1 MKKLWIG
8 FPIDGGV
15 ILTSPKT
22 GIPTARVT
30 RSNDGV
36 EIAELI
42 GYRTEKE
49 ILEEENKKIS
59 SQNIIRGM
67 IVAYA
72 IITISFAIISGIR
85 GLTVGLYISLI
96 TCVQVHSL
104 LQDILYAFKYKE
116 YAQYMS
122 ILERIDECDRDKK
135 DISLEE
141 LSVIKYNSKETNIYK
156 ISQILLTLI
165 VAIVV
170 LFTENTAT
178 ITYVITIVT
187 IFILYIFSLKN
198 RKTIKL
204 YEKIEKL
211 LLYRKPTKDQ
221 IELVWFG
228 LQFLKKCEE
237 EDSRIFD
244 WYYKN

>member
-1 MKKLWIG
+1 MKKLWLG

-15 ILTSPKT
+15 IISSPKT

-30 RSNDGV
+30 RSDNGLEV
-36 EIAELI
+36 AELV

-49 ILEEENKKIS
+49 ILEEENKKFS
-59 SQNIIRGM
+59 SQNIIRVM

-85 GLTVGLYISLI
+85 GLTLGLYITLI

-104 LQDILYAFKYKE
+104 LPDILYAFKYKE

-122 ILERIDECDRDKK
+122 ILEKIDECDRDKK

-141 LSVIKYNSKETNIYK
+141 LSTIKYNPKATNT
-156 ISQILLTLI
+156 ISQILLASIL
-165 VAIVV
+165 AIVM

-178 ITYVITIVT
+178 ITYVITIVA

-244 WYYKN
+244 WYYNN

>member
-1 MKKLWIG
+1 MKKLWLG

-42 GYRTEKE
+42 GYRTEKK

-59 SQNIIRGM
+59 SKNIIIGM

-72 IITISFAIISGIR
+72 IITIIFFLIAGIR
-85 GLTVGLYISLI
+85 GLSAGLYATAI
-96 TCVQVHSL
+96 TCVQIYFL
-104 LQDILYAFKYKE
+104 LPDIIYAFRYKKH
-116 YAQYMS
+116 AQYMS
-122 ILERIDECDRDKK
+122 ILERIDECDRAKK
-135 DISLEE
+135 NINLEE
-141 LSVIKYNSKETNIYK
+141 LSVIGYHPKETNTIE
-156 ISQILLTLI
+156 ISQILLALIVSIVILFTDNTAILKYVIII
-165 VAIVV
+165 VAIFV
-170 LFTENTAT
+170 
-178 ITYVITIVT
+178 
-187 IFILYIFSLKN
+187 LYIFSIENKKAL
-198 RKTIKL
+198 KL
-204 YEKIEKL
+204 YEKIEKAL
-211 LLYRKPTKDQ
+211 LFRKPTKDQ

-228 LQFLKKCEE
+228 LQFLKKYEE
-237 EDSRIFD
+237 EDSKIFD

>member
-1 MKKLWIG
+1 MKKLWLG

-15 ILTSPKT
+15 IISSPKT

-30 RSNDGV
+30 RSDNGLEV
-36 EIAELI
+36 AELV

-49 ILEEENKKIS
+49 ILEEENKKFS
-59 SQNIIRGM
+59 SQNIIRVM

-85 GLTVGLYISLI
+85 GLTLGLYITLI

-104 LQDILYAFKYKE
+104 LPDILYAFKYKE

-122 ILERIDECDRDKK
+122 ILEKIDECDRDKK

-141 LSVIKYNSKETNIYK
+141 LSTIKYKPKETNT
-156 ISQILLTLI
+156 ISQILLALI
-165 VAIVV
+165 LAIVI

-178 ITYVITIVT
+178 ITYVITIVA

>member
-1 MKKLWIG
+1 MKKLWLG

-15 ILTSPKT
+15 IISSPKT

-30 RSNDGV
+30 RSDNGLEV
-36 EIAELI
+36 AELV

-49 ILEEENKKIS
+49 ILEEENKKFS
-59 SQNIIRGM
+59 SQNIIRVM

-85 GLTVGLYISLI
+85 GLTLGLYITLI

-104 LQDILYAFKYKE
+104 LPDILYAFKYKE

-122 ILERIDECDRDKK
+122 ILEKIDECDRDKK

-141 LSVIKYNSKETNIYK
+141 LSTIKYNPKETNT
-156 ISQILLTLI
+156 ISQILLALI
-165 VAIVV
+165 LAIVI

-178 ITYVITIVT
+178 ITYVITIVA

-244 WYYKN
+244 WYYNN

>member
-1 MKKLWIG
+1 MKKLWLG

-15 ILTSPKT
+15 IISSPKT

-30 RSNDGV
+30 RSDNGLEV
-36 EIAELI
+36 AELV

-72 IITISFAIISGIR
+72 IITISFAIIGGIR
-85 GLTVGLYISLI
+85 GLTLGLYITLI

-104 LQDILYAFKYKE
+104 LPDILYAFKYKE

-122 ILERIDECDRDKK
+122 ILEKIDECDRDKK

-141 LSVIKYNSKETNIYK
+141 LSTIKYNPKETNT
-156 ISQILLTLI
+156 ISQILLALI
-165 VAIVV
+165 LAIVI

-178 ITYVITIVT
+178 ITYVITIVA

>member
-1 MKKLWIG
+1 MKKLWLG

-15 ILTSPKT
+15 IISSLKT

-30 RSNDGV
+30 RSDNGLEV
-36 EIAELI
+36 AELV

-49 ILEEENKKIS
+49 ILEEENKKFS

-72 IITISFAIISGIR
+72 IITISFVLISGIR

-104 LQDILYAFKYKE
+104 LPDILYAFKNKE

-122 ILERIDECDRDKK
+122 ILEKIDECDRDKK

-141 LSVIKYNSKETNIYK
+141 LSTIKYNPKETNT
-156 ISQILLTLI
+156 ISQILLALI
-165 VAIVV
+165 LAIVI

-178 ITYVITIVT
+178 ITYVITIVA

-237 EDSRIFD
+237 EDSRIFN

>member
-1 MKKLWIG
+1 M
-8 FPIDGGV
+8 
-15 ILTSPKT
+15 
-22 GIPTARVT
+22 
-30 RSNDGV
+30 
-36 EIAELI
+36 
-42 GYRTEKE
+42 
-49 ILEEENKKIS
+49 
-59 SQNIIRGM
+59 
-67 IVAYA
+67 
-72 IITISFAIISGIR
+72 
-85 GLTVGLYISLI
+85 GLYISLI
-96 TCVQVHSL
+96 TCVQVRSL
-104 LQDILYAFKYKE
+104 LPDILYAFKNKE

-141 LSVIKYNSKETNIYK
+141 LSVIKHNSKETNIYK

-178 ITYVITIVT
+178 ITYVITIVA

-237 EDSRIFD
+237 EDSRIFN